1 MPPISTT
8 KKNDMDKDN
17 NNNNNK
23 MMMMMKSS
31 IMTWDGNVVLWTK
44 GEVHRGFWYG
54 YLAESEGMEVYA
66 LIGR

>member
-1 MPPISTT
+1 MKGKEPKSST
-8 KKNDMDKDN
+8 N

-23 MMMMMKSS
+23 MMMMKSS